1 MEIIRKSPVVV
12 RRKAAPPPP
21 VASQTEKKKKG
32 GTPCNIDL
40 VVKLSEL
47 PELKTDGKKFAR
59 ITVRSETYG
68 YMELFVNPKTY
79 RRCKLTLNNGPS
91 SPELEH
97 MIIIEVPFD
106 KAEKDGGKVIA
117 RGCGLKVIEKKKK
130 VKKETLN

>member
-47 PELKTDGKKFAR
+47 PELKTDGKKFESW
-59 ITVRSETYG
+59 TS
-68 YMELFVNPKTY
+68 L
-79 RRCKLTLNNGPS
+79 
-91 SPELEH
+91 
-97 MIIIEVPFD
+97 
-106 KAEKDGGKVIA
+106 
-117 RGCGLKVIEKKKK
+117 
-130 VKKETLN
+130 